1 MLGSK
6 PLPAL
11 FRFDPSL
18 METQDAPTR
27 WRSVVTA
34 ASLGAENMALDEALM
49 ERARAT
55 GESVV
60 RVYAWSRPT
69 ISLGR
74 NQTANGLYDLD
85 RIREL
90 GLDVVRR
97 PTGGRAILHHRE
109 ITYSVTSPAGESSGL
124 SESYKSIYV
133 ILLDALSRLGVH
145 AAIAAPAR
153 KSAPPSMSP
162 CFNEPSAGELTF
174 DGRKLAGS
182 AQWRADGALLQHGS
196 ILIADDQSILS
207 TLAVQRGPDIPAPA
221 TLLDAL
227 GFAPSLNDV
236 AGALTDAIESID
248 GVRPTGLVLDDA
260 IRARTSDL
268 VVRYSDTEWTWRR

>member
-1 MLGSK
+1 
-6 PLPAL
+6 
-11 FRFDPSL
+11 

-27 WRSVVTA
+27 WRIVVTP
-34 ASLGAENMALDEALM
+34 ASPGAENMALDEALM
-49 ERARAT
+49 ERARST
-55 GESVV
+55 GESVA

-74 NQTANGLYDLD
+74 NQTAKGLYDLE
-85 RIREL
+85 RIRAL
-90 GLDVVRR
+90 DLDVVRR

-109 ITYSVTSPAGESSGL
+109 ITYSVTAPAGESSGL
-124 SESYKSIYV
+124 GESYTRING
-133 ILLDALSRLGVH
+133 ILLDALARLGVE
-145 AAIAAPAR
+145 AAIATPIR

-196 ILIADDQSILS
+196 ILIADDQSVLS
-207 TLAVQRGPDIPAPA
+207 TLAVERGPDIPAPA

-227 GFAPSLNDV
+227 GFAPTLDDV

-248 GVRPTGLVLDDA
+248 GVPPSELVLDDE

-268 VVRYSDTEWTWRR
+268 VVRYKDIAWTWRR